1 MCSNGLHL
9 AEKMGFEPMHHVYLR
24 STPLAGE
31 PLEPLGYFSNCAAE
45 RSRLDY
51 DNTKI
56 GNSQSL
62 LATRNEK
69 FWFVFAAAARLEDIK
84 IFLRFLTTTVTS
96 TWILQYYEK
105 NGRYEAVK
113 RNKNKIRVFEKLTIR
128 LIVDK
133 INKTFKTSGDL
144 QMFNNKYFV
153 FISSWLRRLSPAFFL
168 YSVSRKIKYWKIFS
182 QATVRRL
189 K

>member
-1 MCSNGLHL
+1 MCRYCNSLCFCFL
-9 AEKMGFEPMHHVYLR
+9 A
-24 STPLAGE
+24 LAGE

-69 FWFVFAAAARLEDIK
+69 FWFVFAAAARLEDFK

-113 RNKNKIRVFEKLTIR
+113 RNKNKIRVFEKLTIG

-133 INKTFKTSGDL
+133 INKTLKLRGICKCSIINILFLFPLDCAGFRL
-144 QMFNNKYFV
+144 RFF
-153 FISSWLRRLSPAFFL
+153 FILFHER
-168 YSVSRKIKYWKIFS
+168 
-182 QATVRRL
+182 
-189 K
+189 

>member
-1 MCSNGLHL
+1 MRLTKYQYNRLQADIGGLTTLYAIIKAEKNKEKEPKLRVRFRFLL

-96 TWILQYYEK
+96 T
-105 NGRYEAVK
+105 
-113 RNKNKIRVFEKLTIR
+113 
-128 LIVDK
+128 
-133 INKTFKTSGDL
+133 
-144 QMFNNKYFV
+144 
-153 FISSWLRRLSPAFFL
+153 
-168 YSVSRKIKYWKIFS
+168 
-182 QATVRRL
+182 
-189 K
+189 

>member
-1 MCSNGLHL
+1 MVKFYGNKKAEKNFLPGFWVKNIWFLSDIFSHWLLRNLCYDGYHETAKFGENKIGGISRLFCVKTVFISFLRQVEVRPLGNINFGIDYDTGNPLNTKITEPRVQTRLCL

-62 LATRNEK
+62 
-69 FWFVFAAAARLEDIK
+69 F
-84 IFLRFLTTTVTS
+84 
-96 TWILQYYEK
+96 
-105 NGRYEAVK
+105 G
-113 RNKNKIRVFEKLTIR
+113 NKK
-128 LIVDK
+128 
-133 INKTFKTSGDL
+133 
-144 QMFNNKYFV
+144 
-153 FISSWLRRLSPAFFL
+153 
-168 YSVSRKIKYWKIFS
+168 RKILVCFCCGGK
-182 QATVRRL
+182 VRGF
-189 K
+189 